1 MRTGPGQGWVYG
13 RRRRSTAAFT
23 LLEVMVA
30 MAIFFMA
37 IFAILSLVAQNLKIA
52 RGLSLGEVDLSMVVA
67 EIGLTNKLEEGVI
80 TGDFGD
86 SAPGASWQA
95 DIALYGTNGLYQA
108 DITIEWPQNGLVQ
121 ERKSSIWL
129 YRPDSTVRPGQIR

>member
-1 MRTGPGQGWVYG
+1 MKTRLGQGWVCG
-13 RRRRSTAAFT
+13 CQRRSMAAFT

-37 IFAILSLVAQNLKIA
+37 IFAILSLVAQNLKTA
-52 RGLSLGEVDLSMVVA
+52 RGLSMGEVDLSMVVA

-86 SAPGASWQA
+86 IAPGATWVA
-95 DIALYGTNGLYQA
+95 DISLYGTNGLYQA
-108 DITIEWPQNGLVQ
+108 DITIDWPQNGLVQ
-121 ERKSSIWL
+121 ERQSSIWL